1 MRRAVRALASC
12 ISSPAD
18 VWLLGR
24 IAAWALV
31 LPVAKRVVPLRRLV
45 ALMASEPKR
54 AERDPELEW
63 RIARMA
69 RLVYRG
75 RRPTFRDNCL
85 ERSLVTYRYLTRLNA
100 DPRLVVG
107 MGKRDEVIGHVWVLV
122 DGKPVH
128 DDEASL
134 RDLVPVVDFGPD
146 GQRVEA

>member
-1 MRRAVRALASC
+1 MR
-12 ISSPAD
+12 SPSHL
-18 VWLLGR
+18 WLVCR
-24 IAAWALV
+24 MAAWASV
-31 LPVAKRVVPLRRLV
+31 LPVLKVLLPLPRLVRLFATRPRTRQRNPRRENRVVRSAARLYRSRLV
-45 ALMASEPKR
+45 SKS
-54 AERDPELEW
+54 
-63 RIARMA
+63 
-69 RLVYRG
+69 
-75 RRPTFRDNCL
+75 DNCL

-134 RDLVPVVDFGPD
+134 HDLVPVVDFGPD